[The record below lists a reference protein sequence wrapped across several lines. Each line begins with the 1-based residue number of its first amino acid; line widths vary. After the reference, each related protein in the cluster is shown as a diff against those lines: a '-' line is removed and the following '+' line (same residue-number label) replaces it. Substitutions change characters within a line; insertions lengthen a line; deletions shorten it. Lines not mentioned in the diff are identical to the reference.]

1 MKGYRWRLSLCLL
14 LVWPVFLACA
24 TNPATGKR
32 DLVLISEDQEIQLG
46 LESAQQVSQSLGLY
60 ENPELADYVSQI
72 GLRLARGSERP
83 DLPWTVQVVDSAVVN
98 AFALPGG
105 PVYLTRGILAYMENE
120 AAMAGVLGHEIGHI
134 TARHSVQQIS
144 RSQLAGIGLGL
155 GAVFLPE
162 VRPYGN
168 LIESGLGVLFLKFGR
183 DDEREADRL
192 GVRYALA
199 AGYSPAEMA
208 GVFRILGRLSER
220 SGREIPSW
228 LSTHP
233 DPVDRAERILA
244 DVEARG
250 LSGPDLLLL
259 VREEEFK
266 NHLEGLVYG
275 DDPRQGFADGSRFKH
290 PDLRFQ
296 IDFPSGWKVEN
307 TRQAVYSAPP
317 DGGAAMRLTASSV
330 AVGTPPERHAQEFFA
345 AHQLEYGTGERGRVE
360 KFPAYR
366 APFRARTSAGTL
378 VGEAG
383 FVVDGQMAYEIL
395 GYTREGSYRR
405 YRGTFL
411 GAIESFSRLRDREA
425 LDAQP
430 LRLSLYRVPEAMT
443 LQQAL
448 TRSGVEQR
456 LVSELALVN
465 NGDPEDRVE
474 QGSVVKTVSRASR
487 GPTGGSRP

>member
-1 MKGYRWRLSLCLL
+1 MKGSRWHLSVCLL
-14 LVWPVFLACA
+14 LVVPTFLACA
-24 TNPATGKR
+24 TNPATGKK
-32 DLVLISEDQEIQLG
+32 DLVLISESQEIQLG
-46 LESAQQVSQSLGLY
+46 LESAQQVGQSLGLY
-60 ENPELADYVSQI
+60 EDPRLADYVSEI

-83 DLPWTVQVVDSAVVN
+83 DLPWTIQVVDSSVVN

-120 AAMAGVLGHEIGHI
+120 AAMVGVLGHEIGHI

-144 RSQLAGIGLGL
+144 RSQLAGLGLGL

-168 LIESGLGVLFLKFGR
+168 LIETGLGVLFLKFGR

-220 SGREIPSW
+220 SGQAIPTW

-233 DPVDRAERILA
+233 DPTDRAERILA
-244 DVEARG
+244 DAEARSLPG
-250 LSGPDLLLL
+250 QELL

-266 NHLEGLVYG
+266 SHLEGLVFG

-290 PDLRFQ
+290 PDLKFQ

-307 TRQAVYSAPP
+307 TRQVVYSAPP
-317 DGGAAMRLTASSV
+317 DGGAAMHLTVSSV
-330 AVGTPPERHAQEFFA
+330 AAGTTPERHAQEFFA
-345 AHQLEYGTGERGRVE
+345 AHQLEYGTGETGRVE

-383 FVVDGQMAYEIL
+383 FVVDGQTAYEIL

-405 YRGTFL
+405 YRETFL
-411 GAIESFSRLRDREA
+411 GAIESFSRLRDRNA

-430 LRLSLYRVPEAMT
+430 LRISLYRVPEAMT

-448 TRSGVEQR
+448 VRSGAEPD

-465 NGDPEDRVE
+465 NGSPEDRVE
-474 QGSVVKTVSRASR
+474 QGSLVKTVGRANR
-487 GPTGGSRP
+487 KATGGSRP